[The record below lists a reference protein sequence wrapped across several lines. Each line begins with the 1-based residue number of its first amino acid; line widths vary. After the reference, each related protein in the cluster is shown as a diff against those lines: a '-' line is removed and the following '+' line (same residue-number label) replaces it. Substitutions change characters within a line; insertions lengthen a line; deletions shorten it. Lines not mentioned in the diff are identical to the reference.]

1 MTDFKTVQ
9 KLSENYKQPA
19 IAEGRGQKHMLPSQI
34 VLLVCMS
41 SASAIGACRNGLCGK
56 QHLCASCVPVV
67 C

>member
-9 KLSENYKQPA
+9 KLSENYKQPD
-19 IAEGRGQKHMLPSQI
+19 IAQGRGQKHMLPSQI

-41 SASAIGACRNGLCGK
+41 SASAIGACRNGLWSE
-56 QHLCASCVPVV
+56 HFLCASCVPVV